1 VEVPEV
7 IICDCK
13 LKFRRM
19 VTCCLPLL
27 DDKKILL
34 EMGGS
39 VIAPDNSYWCFNF
52 PLELVMLL
60 CLSDMHVPYVRV

>member
-1 VEVPEV
+1 
-7 IICDCK
+7 
-13 LKFRRM
+13 M

-39 VIAPDNSYWCFNF
+39 VIAPDNPYWCFNF

-60 CLSDMHVPYVRV
+60 SLSDMHVPYVRV